1 MTLYTHFNYVGIESL
16 IKNNNKDMKLQ
27 GRVKKLMDVRS
38 GVSRVGNAWKAQ
50 DFIFEYFDNDAELHA
65 ETVLLNVRGEK
76 IDELSLH
83 EGDEI
88 EVDLRCSVRSYG
100 DRLYNE
106 PYARNVVVVKS
117 QWKKEEE
124 AQALQPTTEQKDAME
139 KLNKLAEETASG
151 KEGGSEDE
159 LPF

>member
-1 MTLYTHFNYVGIESL
+1 
-16 IKNNNKDMKLQ
+16 MKLK
-27 GRVKKLMDVRS
+27 GRVKKLMAVRS

-50 DFIFEYFDNDAELHA
+50 DFIFEYFDNDEEQYA

-88 EVDLRCSVRSYG
+88 EVDLRCTVRSYG
-100 DRLYNE
+100 EKLYNE

-117 QWKKEEE
+117 KWKKVEEE
-124 AQALQPTTEQKDAME
+124 PAQQAPEHAAQEPTAEQKSAME
-139 KLNKLAEETASG
+139 RLKKMGEEAASG
-151 KEGGSEDE
+151 EEGGSESD

>member
-1 MTLYTHFNYVGIESL
+1 
-16 IKNNNKDMKLQ
+16 MKLK
-27 GRVKKLMDVRS
+27 GRVKKLMAVRS

-50 DFIFEYFDNDAELHA
+50 DFIFEYFDNDEEQYA

-76 IDELSLH
+76 IDELGLH

-88 EVDLRCSVRSYG
+88 EVELRCTVRSYG
-100 DRLYNE
+100 EKLYNE

-117 QWKKEEE
+117 KWKKVEEE
-124 AQALQPTTEQKDAME
+124 PAQQAPEHAAQEPTAEQKSAME
-139 KLNKLAEETASG
+139 RLKKMGEEAASG
-151 KEGGSEDE
+151 EEGGSESD

>member
-1 MTLYTHFNYVGIESL
+1 
-16 IKNNNKDMKLQ
+16 MKLK
-27 GRVKKLMDVRS
+27 GRVKKLMAVRS

-50 DFIFEYFDNDAELHA
+50 DFIFEYFDNDEAQYA

-88 EVDLRCSVRSYG
+88 EVDLRCTVRSYG
-100 DRLYNE
+100 EKLYNE

-117 QWKKEEE
+117 KWKKVNEEPALQASEHAAQEPTAEQKSAMERLKKMGEE
-124 AQALQPTTEQKDAME
+124 A
-139 KLNKLAEETASG
+139 ASG
-151 KEGGSEDE
+151 EEGGSESD

>member
-1 MTLYTHFNYVGIESL
+1 
-16 IKNNNKDMKLQ
+16 MKLQ
-27 GRVKKLMDVRS
+27 GRVKKLMAVRS

-50 DFIFEYFDNDAELHA
+50 DFIFEYFDNDEEHYA

-88 EVDLRCSVRSYG
+88 EVDLRCTVRSYG
-100 DRLYNE
+100 EKLYNE

-117 QWKKEEE
+117 KWQKVQEEPEQPATQPTEEQKAAMERLKKMGEE
-124 AQALQPTTEQKDAME
+124 A
-139 KLNKLAEETASG
+139 ASG
-151 KEGGSEDE
+151 EEGGSESD

>member
-1 MTLYTHFNYVGIESL
+1 
-16 IKNNNKDMKLQ
+16 MKLQ
-27 GRVKKLMDVRS
+27 GRVKKLMAVRS

-50 DFIFEYFDNDAELHA
+50 DFIFEYFDNPAEQYA

-76 IDELSLH
+76 IEELSLH

-88 EVDLRCSVRSYG
+88 EVDLRCTVRSYG

-117 QWKKEEE
+117 QWKKVEEE
-124 AQALQPTTEQKDAME
+124 PAPQPTAEQQEAME
-139 KLNKLAEETASG
+139 RLKQMGEEAASG
-151 KEGGSEDE
+151 EEGGSESD

>member
-1 MTLYTHFNYVGIESL
+1 
-16 IKNNNKDMKLQ
+16 MKLK
-27 GRVKKLMDVRS
+27 GRVKKLVAVRS

-50 DFIFEYFDNDAELHA
+50 DFIFEYFDNPEEQYA

-88 EVDLRCSVRSYG
+88 EVDLRCTVRSYG
-100 DRLYNE
+100 EKLYNE
-106 PYARNVVVVKS
+106 PYARNVVVVNSKW
-117 QWKKEEE
+117 QKVEEE
-124 AQALQPTTEQKDAME
+124 PAQQAPEHAAQEPTAEQKSAME
-139 KLNKLAEETASG
+139 RLKKMGEEAASG
-151 KEGGSEDE
+151 EKGGSESD

>member
-1 MTLYTHFNYVGIESL
+1 
-16 IKNNNKDMKLQ
+16 MKLQ
-27 GRVKKLMDVRS
+27 GRVKKLMAVRS

-50 DFIFEYFDNDAELHA
+50 DFIFEYFDNDEEHYA

-88 EVDLRCSVRSYG
+88 EVDLRCTVRSYG
-100 DRLYNE
+100 EKLYNE

-117 QWKKEEE
+117 KWKTVNEEPALQASEQPAMQPTEEQKAAMERLKKMGEE
-124 AQALQPTTEQKDAME
+124 A
-139 KLNKLAEETASG
+139 ASG
-151 KEGGSEDE
+151 EEGGSESD

>member
-1 MTLYTHFNYVGIESL
+1 
-16 IKNNNKDMKLQ
+16 MKLQ

-50 DFIFEYFDNDAELHA
+50 DFIFEYFDNDAEQYA

-76 IDELSLH
+76 IEELNLH

-88 EVDLRCSVRSYG
+88 EVDFRCTVRSYG
-100 DRLYNE
+100 ERLYNE
-106 PYARNVVVVKS
+106 PYARDVVVVKPIS
-117 QWKKEEE
+117 QP
-124 AQALQPTTEQKDAME
+124 QAATPPEQPAPQPTADQQAAME
-139 KLNKLAEETASG
+139 KLMKMGEEASTG
-151 KEGGSEDE
+151 DSNGSEDE

>member
-1 MTLYTHFNYVGIESL
+1 
-16 IKNNNKDMKLQ
+16 MKLQ

-50 DFIFEYFDNDAELHA
+50 DFIFEYFDNPEEQYA

-76 IDELSLH
+76 IEELSLH
-83 EGDEI
+83 ECDEI
-88 EVDLRCSVRSYG
+88 EVDLRCTVRSYG
-100 DRLYNE
+100 ERLYNE

-117 QWKKEEE
+117 QWQKVEE
-124 AQALQPTTEQKDAME
+124 APQQAQQPTAEQKAAME
-139 KLNKLAEETASG
+139 KLNKMAEEAASG
-151 KEGGSEDE
+151 KEGESDDE

>member
-1 MTLYTHFNYVGIESL
+1 
-16 IKNNNKDMKLQ
+16 MKLQ
-27 GRVKKLMDVRS
+27 GRVKKLMAVRS

-50 DFIFEYFDNDAELHA
+50 DFIFEYFDNDEEQYA
-65 ETVLLNVRGEK
+65 ETVLLNVRGDK

-88 EVDLRCSVRSYG
+88 EVDLRCTVRSYG
-100 DRLYNE
+100 EKLYNE

-117 QWKKEEE
+117 KWQKVNEEPAQQASEHPATQPTEEQKAAMERLKKMGEE
-124 AQALQPTTEQKDAME
+124 A
-139 KLNKLAEETASG
+139 ASG
-151 KEGGSEDE
+151 EEGGSESD

>member
-1 MTLYTHFNYVGIESL
+1 
-16 IKNNNKDMKLQ
+16 MKLR

-50 DFIFEYFDNDAELHA
+50 DFIFEYFDSPEEQYAD
-65 ETVLLNVRGEK
+65 TVLLNVKGEK
-76 IDELSLH
+76 IEELRLH

-88 EVDLRCSVRSYG
+88 EVDLRCTVRSYG

-106 PYARNVVVVKS
+106 PYARNVVVMKS
-117 QWKKEEE
+117 TAQPQSAIAPEQAAPQPTAEQQEAMERLKKMGEE
-124 AQALQPTTEQKDAME
+124 A
-139 KLNKLAEETASG
+139 ASG
-151 KEGGSEDE
+151 EEGGSESD

>member
-1 MTLYTHFNYVGIESL
+1 
-16 IKNNNKDMKLQ
+16 MKLQ
-27 GRVKKLMDVRS
+27 GRVKKLMAVRS

-50 DFIFEYFDNDAELHA
+50 DFIFEYFDNDEEQYA

-88 EVDLRCSVRSYG
+88 EVDLRCTVRSYG
-100 DRLYNE
+100 EKLYNE

-117 QWKKEEE
+117 KWQKVQEESE
-124 AQALQPTTEQKDAME
+124 QPATHPTEEQKAAME
-139 KLNKLAEETASG
+139 RLKKMGEEVASG
-151 KEGGSEDE
+151 EEGGSESD

>member
-1 MTLYTHFNYVGIESL
+1 
-16 IKNNNKDMKLQ
+16 MKLK
-27 GRVKKLMDVRS
+27 GRVKKLMAVRS

-50 DFIFEYFDNDAELHA
+50 DFIFEYFDNDEEQYA

-76 IDELSLH
+76 IVELSLH

-88 EVDLRCSVRSYG
+88 EVDLRCTVRSYG
-100 DRLYNE
+100 EKLYNE

-117 QWKKEEE
+117 KWQKVEEE
-124 AQALQPTTEQKDAME
+124 PAQQAPEHAAQQPTAEQKSAME
-139 KLNKLAEETASG
+139 RLKKMGEEAASG
-151 KEGGSEDE
+151 EEGGSESD

>member
-1 MTLYTHFNYVGIESL
+1 
-16 IKNNNKDMKLQ
+16 MKLK
-27 GRVKKLMDVRS
+27 GRVKKLMAVRS

-50 DFIFEYFDNDAELHA
+50 DFIFEYFDNPEEQYA

-88 EVDLRCSVRSYG
+88 EVDLRCTVRSYG
-100 DRLYNE
+100 EKLYNE

-117 QWKKEEE
+117 KWKKVEEE
-124 AQALQPTTEQKDAME
+124 PAQQAHEYAAQHPTSDQKSAME
-139 KLNKLAEETASG
+139 RLKKMGEEAAIG
-151 KEGGSEDE
+151 EEGGSESD

>member
-1 MTLYTHFNYVGIESL
+1 
-16 IKNNNKDMKLQ
+16 MKLK
-27 GRVKKLMDVRS
+27 GRVKKLMAVRS

-50 DFIFEYFDNDAELHA
+50 DFIFEYFDNDEEQYA

-88 EVDLRCSVRSYG
+88 EVDLRCTVRSYG
-100 DRLYNE
+100 EKLYNE
-106 PYARNVVVVKS
+106 PYARNVVVVNSKW
-117 QWKKEEE
+117 QKVEEE
-124 AQALQPTTEQKDAME
+124 PAQQAPEHAAQEPTSEQKSAME
-139 KLNKLAEETASG
+139 RLKKMGEEAASG
-151 KEGGSEDE
+151 EEGGSESD